1 MNPVKRSPP
10 PRRIGKYD
18 WDVVAE
24 ICKASP
30 NEWIFVN
37 NGEPKI
43 PHSTYS
49 ALLRGKMRS
58 INPDKFDIR
67 AANTEFVP
75 KINGR
80 QADLYIRYAPD
91 KKTKRKGN

>member
-1 MNPVKRSPP
+1 MNPVKREPP

-18 WDVVAE
+18 WDMVAE
-24 ICKASP
+24 LCINNP

-37 NGEPKI
+37 NGEEKI

-58 INPDKFDIR
+58 IDPDKFDIR
-67 AANTEFVP
+67 ASETEFLP
-75 KINGR
+75 QTNGR
-80 QADLYIRYAPD
+80 RSDIYIRYAPD
-91 KKTKRKGN
+91 KKKGKK